1 MGTHDLQAHYARV
14 KHLGNDARMVVVAS
28 PAHLA
33 VLGDTSTSVELA
45 GLTLAA
51 HGAHDPIP
59 AALFRNAA
67 LGIIEVDP
75 DDRRSLERISEVRK
89 QNPGLDLVA
98 AIDDASV
105 SLVRTLLREGI
116 SDVVALPFDP
126 SEIVQVMLD
135 VSARRGKEVTVET
148 TLAPVTVVARSIG
161 GCGATSLATHLA
173 ADLATHDDTGRGTL
187 IVDLDIQLGAVA
199 DYLGVR
205 PRGTISDLL
214 TGESRLDEE
223 LVRSVA
229 TDAGGGLWVVAAPQT
244 IVPLESIDTDVL
256 LRLLTFLRSQY
267 SHVVLDLPANWTN
280 WALSAALAAD
290 TILLVVELSVSSL
303 RQAKRRLELFDSVGI
318 DRSRIK
324 IVVNRVE
331 RRLFR
336 SINLDDVA
344 TTLGHPVLGS
354 LSLDAP
360 LVSTAQNQGVLV
372 GQVQRKSRYL
382 ADVAQLSAQLRDIV
396 ARNQG

>member
-1 MGTHDLQAHYARV
+1 MGSEDLQSHYARV
-14 KHLGNDARMVVVAS
+14 TNLGNGTRMIVVAS
-28 PAHLA
+28 PANLA
-33 VLGDTSTSVELA
+33 VLSESASADELT

-51 HGAHDPIP
+51 HAAHEPLP
-59 AALFRNAA
+59 SALFRNAVLA
-67 LGIIEVDP
+67 IIEVDP
-75 DDRRSLERISEVRK
+75 QDRRSLDRISAVRE
-89 QNPGLDLVA
+89 QNPELDLVA
-98 AIDDASV
+98 AINDASV

-126 SEIVQVMLD
+126 SEIVQVILD
-135 VSARRGKEVTVET
+135 VSARRGEEIAAET

-173 ADLATHDDTGRGTL
+173 AELAARDETGRGTL

-199 DYLGVR
+199 DYLGVT
-205 PRGTISDLL
+205 PRNTISDLL
-214 TGESRLDEE
+214 TGEHRLDEE

-229 TDAGGGLWVVAAPQT
+229 TDAGGGLWVIGAPRS

-256 LRLLTFLRSQY
+256 LRLLTFLRRQY
-267 SHVVLDLPANWTN
+267 AHVVLDLPANWTN

-290 TILLVVELSVSSL
+290 TVLLVVELSVASL
-303 RQAKRRLELFDSVGI
+303 RQAKRRLELFDTVGI

-324 IVVNRVE
+324 IVVNRAE

-336 SINLDDVA
+336 SINLEDVA

-354 LSLDAP
+354 LALDAP

-372 GQVQRKSRYL
+372 GSVQRKSRYL
-382 ADVAQLSAQLRDIV
+382 ADVAQLTTQLQEL
-396 ARNQG
+396 ASGSQG